1 MHIQHIKNIHFT
13 KLLKLNGR
21 VREFNCRKIPGAIE
35 LFHLDVC
42 DDRGNRLMFKM
53 QKDDTQWHIL
63 DQELPQ
69 WLLESEKQLSDL
81 ITEELPS
88 AY

>member
-13 KLLKLNGR
+13 KLHKVNGR
-21 VREFNCRKIPGAIE
+21 VREFNFRKIPGGAE

-53 QKDDTQWHIL
+53 QKDDNQWHIL
-63 DQELPQ
+63 EQELPQ

-81 ITEELPS
+81 ISEELTAS
-88 AY
+88 H